1 MLQAAVPRRRRTPRL
16 PFPVLPEELVVWDIL
31 VRLPAKAL
39 PRCRAVC
46 RSWRRLTSTADFLL
60 AHHRHQPSLPLVFF
74 HGQIRDSSCN
84 VWSDSDLDGFDLRGA
99 TAERRPILHFNDFS
113 HPREY
118 KVYASC
124 DGLLLY
130 SLHDS
135 IFYICNPATRQR
147 KVLPSLS
154 STNVV
159 GMYRHS
165 SSGEYRILYLRKEY
179 RDSGYH
185 MLTVGS
191 YANPRCIGLPAAA
204 VSGPIRQYI
213 AAGPLFVCEHP
224 PVLLHSCLHWIIYR
238 SRENALVVF
247 DTVSESFRRMSRPVA
262 VNGRWRH
269 LLDIDGALGI
279 SHMDESKT
287 MVKLCVLQ
295 DYDTEVWSLKYQI
308 ELPMVE
314 LRGAG
319 MNCRFEVFVA
329 SEEGDLLVF
338 CSSLCHIFHC
348 DSKGKLLQKFQWRHV
363 CSKPIGHWFKES
375 LVRHAFFQGQESD
388 HAVHF
393 F

>member
-16 PFPVLPEELVVWDIL
+16 PFPVLPEELVVWEIL

-99 TAERRPILHFNDFS
+99 TAE
-113 HPREY
+113 PRLTLTST
-118 KVYASC
+118 ASIS
-124 DGLLLY
+124 GEPPP
-130 SLHDS
+130 SPAVSS
-135 IFYICNPATRQR
+135 ISTISVTLR

-247 DTVSESFRRMSRPVA
+247 DTVSESFRRMSPPVA

-269 LLDIDGALGI
+269 LLDINGALGI